1 MLLKFEW
8 LQLEQNLVHIL
19 KAALIAVI
27 GYFAAKYL
35 SRLIVRS
42 LSRTHMDG
50 SLVRFIAKT
59 VKIIVYIIILLSALN
74 ALGIS
79 TTGLLAALSAAAV
92 GIALALKDSL
102 SNIAG
107 GILLFLSPRFA
118 TGDIVEIDGNVGTVL
133 QVDLMHTTIRTY
145 ENRHVIIPN
154 GNIMGSKT
162 INLSQEDKLRV
173 DHVFSVSYDD
183 DIEFVK
189 SAVTEALKNYP
200 LVLKD
205 EEIFVRVNEYAQSS
219 VNISVK
225 VWCKTE
231 DYWTVYFDVLE
242 LVKDTFDKNG
252 ITVPFNRLDIT
263 VNEQNKLGS

>member
-1 MLLKFEW
+1 MLLKFDW

-19 KAALIAVI
+19 KAALIVVI

-35 SRLIVRS
+35 SRLIIRS
-42 LSRTHMDG
+42 LSRTHMDE
-50 SLVRFIAKT
+50 SLIRFIAKT
-59 VKIIVYIIILLSALN
+59 VKIVVYIIILLSALN

-118 TGDIVEIDGNVGTVL
+118 TGDIVEIDGKVGTVL

-145 ENRHVIIPN
+145 DNRHVIIPN
-154 GNIMGSKT
+154 GSIMGSKT
-162 INLSQEDKLRV
+162 INMSQEEKLRV
-173 DHVFSVSYDD
+173 DHTFSVSYDD
-183 DIEFVK
+183 DIELVK
-189 SAVTEALKNYP
+189 SSVTDALKNYP

-219 VNISVK
+219 VDVLVR

-231 DYWTVYFDVLE
+231 DYWTVYFDVLD
-242 LVKDTFDKNG
+242 LVKKTFDKNG
-252 ITVPFNRLDIT
+252 ITVPFNQLDVSIK
-263 VNEQNKLGS
+263 ENKVGS